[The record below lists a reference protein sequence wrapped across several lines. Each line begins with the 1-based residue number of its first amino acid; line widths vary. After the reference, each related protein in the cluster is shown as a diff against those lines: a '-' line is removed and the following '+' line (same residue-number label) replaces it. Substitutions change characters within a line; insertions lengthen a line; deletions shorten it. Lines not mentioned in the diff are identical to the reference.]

1 VLIHNLRDLRGHAS
15 LSAQSRIRQTGDHD
29 SFPIAPFHMVRVLFS
44 QSRFLCFTV
53 PVHGLLAAY
62 FSLLLCSALSWRAP
76 PPQLFWWQSHPRYNQ
91 RCTTGSSLTS
101 DSSPPLDTKCH
112 SSSTPL
118 KQFSSFSC
126 SALSWCSS
134 PPPAPRM
141 AAPPG
146 GRRMPSFRTLAPSC
160 PVTRGAT
167 LRLPDQGVTLTLC
180 KVRLLGGKG
189 AAFFFRSIIEL

>member
-1 VLIHNLRDLRGHAS
+1 MACLQPTSPCFCAAR
-15 LSAQSRIRQTGDHD
+15 
-29 SFPIAPFHMVRVLFS
+29 FH
-44 QSRFLCFTV
+44 
-53 PVHGLLAAY
+53 G
-62 FSLLLCSALSWRAP
+62 AP
-76 PPQLFWWQSHPRYNQ
+76 PPL
-91 RCTTGSSLTS
+91 
-101 DSSPPLDTKCH
+101 
-112 SSSTPL
+112 SSSGGQVQPKMHNRLLSYLRFFPSSGLKMPFQQHPL

-167 LRLPDQGVTLTLC
+167 LRLPDQGVTLTSC